1 MTIDF
6 NVSPYYDDFETNA
19 KEKMRMFVIS
29 TQIRESV
36 LKEMQ
41 PMLNEQKEVIKNSKF
56 HDRKIIQFH
65 KQVTDMV
72 DEVRRV
78 HTRIGELEAMNEK
91 IIETNFRLGQLST
104 NVSTDKSILENFRL
118 EVNTK
123 NRDFL
128 QNSKIMEKNIA
139 NIGDV

>member
-1 MTIDF
+1 
-6 NVSPYYDDFETNA
+6 
-19 KEKMRMFVIS
+19 
-29 TQIRESV
+29 
-36 LKEMQ
+36 
-41 PMLNEQKEVIKNSKF
+41 
-56 HDRKIIQFH
+56 
-65 KQVTDMV
+65 MV